1 MSSIRDKRGILFI
14 DGASYGNPGD
24 AGIGVLVYD
33 INHRCVEKV
42 SQYIGK
48 ATNNVAEYTALTTAL
63 IEALILGF
71 REIEIKSDS
80 ELLVR
85 QLRGRY
91 KVKSNNIKILYLLA
105 KHLIRGYKKVE
116 IDYIRREQN
125 KEADRLANEAIKNR
139 DK

>member
-24 AGIGVLVYD
+24 AGIGILVYD

>member
-1 MSSIRDKRGILFI
+1 LSSIRDKRGILFI

>member
-1 MSSIRDKRGILFI
+1 MSDIKNKKGTLFI
-14 DGASYGNPGD
+14 DGASRGNPGD
-24 AGIGVLVYD
+24 AGIGVLIYD
-33 INHRCVEKV
+33 INHRCVEKI

-125 KEADRLANEAIKNR
+125 KQADRLANEAINNR
-139 DK
+139 DR

>member
-1 MSSIRDKRGILFI
+1 LSDIKNKKGTLFI
-14 DGASYGNPGD
+14 DGASRGNPGD
-24 AGIGVLVYD
+24 AGIGVLIYD
-33 INHRCVEKV
+33 INHRCVEKI

>member
-1 MSSIRDKRGILFI
+1 MSSIRNKKGILFI
-14 DGASYGNPGD
+14 DGASYGNPGH
-24 AGIGVLVYD
+24 AGIGVLIYD
-33 INHRCVEKV
+33 INHRCVEKI
-42 SQYIGK
+42 SQYIGR

-85 QLRGRY
+85 QLQGRY
-91 KVKSNNIKILYLLA
+91 KVKSNNIKIFYLLA

-139 DK
+139 HK

>member
-71 REIEIKSDS
+71 REIEVKSDS

-105 KHLIRGYKKVE
+105 RHLIRGYKKVE

-125 KEADRLANEAIKNR
+125 KQADRLANEAINNR
-139 DK
+139 DR

>member
-1 MSSIRDKRGILFI
+1 LSDIKNKKGTLFI
-14 DGASYGNPGD
+14 DGASRGNPGD
-24 AGIGVLVYD
+24 AGIGVLIYD
-33 INHRCVEKV
+33 INHRCVEKI

-125 KEADRLANEAIKNR
+125 KQADRLANEAINNR
-139 DK
+139 DR

>member
-1 MSSIRDKRGILFI
+1 LSSIRDKRGILFI

-24 AGIGVLVYD
+24 AGIGILVYD